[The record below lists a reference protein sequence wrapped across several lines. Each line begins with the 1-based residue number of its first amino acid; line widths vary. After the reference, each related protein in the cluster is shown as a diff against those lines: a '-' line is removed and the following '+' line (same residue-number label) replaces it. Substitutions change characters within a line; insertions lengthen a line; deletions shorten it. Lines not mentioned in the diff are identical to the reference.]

1 MSTEQNNG
9 KPAVPPKRNLLN
21 DRRIRLLLS
30 LLGAVI
36 AWMAVTIVVQPGTT
50 TTIYNVPVDFTY
62 DSAAYTSRG
71 LSIVNAEEKTVN
83 LKLSGDGYTIGSL
96 SANDFVVY
104 PDWSSVRDSG
114 EKSLRLQVTSFFDS
128 TMNRAD
134 VFVGFA
140 NYAEL
145 FADPIFIGALR
156 NTFIIVVVSVPV
168 TCAFSLW
175 VSSAIVD
182 LPEWATSLFRC
193 VFYLPVVTGSV
204 AVTVVW
210 KWMYNNYYGI
220 FNYLGKAV
228 GLIDKNIN
236 WLGDEKYALGC
247 IILILLTT
255 SVGQPIVLYVSALGN
270 VDQSIVEAAEVDGA
284 TDFQCFWRIKWPAI
298 MPTTLYIL
306 VITTINSFQCFAL
319 IQLLTSGGPNHS
331 TDTIMYYIY
340 YTAFKLYRY
349 GYGNAMGVVLAVIIA
364 ILSAVQFKFGSQ
376 DN

>member
-1 MSTEQNNG
+1 MISLAAKTASIKE
-9 KPAVPPKRNLLN
+9 PKRSSALVRQETIASYLFLLP
-21 DRRIRLLLS
+21 S
-30 LLGAVI
+30 LIFFLGFVI
-36 AWMAVTIVVQPGTT
+36 
-50 TTIYNVPVDFTY
+50 
-62 DSAAYTSRG
+62 
-71 LSIVNAEEKTVN
+71 
-83 LKLSGDGYTIGSL
+83 
-96 SANDFVVY
+96 Y
-104 PDWSSVRDSG
+104 PMILCV
-114 EKSLRLQVTSFFDS
+114 VTSFFDS

-270 VDQSIVEAAEVDGA
+270 VDQSLIEAAQVDGA
-284 TDFQCFWRIKWPAI
+284 TKLQVFWKIKWPQI
-298 MPTTLYIL
+298 MPTTLYVL

-319 IQLLTSGGPNHS
+319 IQLLTKGGPLNS
-331 TDTIMYYIY
+331 TMTIMYQVYD
-340 YTAFKLYRY
+340 TAYRLNDL
-349 GYGNAMGVVLAVIIA
+349 GYACAIGVVLAIIIA
-364 ILSAVQFKFGSQ
+364 IFSAIQFKVAKT
-376 DN
+376 D

>member
-1 MSTEQNNG
+1 MISLAAKTASIKE
-9 KPAVPPKRNLLN
+9 PKRSSALVRQETIASYLFLLP
-21 DRRIRLLLS
+21 S
-30 LLGAVI
+30 LIFFLGFVI
-36 AWMAVTIVVQPGTT
+36 
-50 TTIYNVPVDFTY
+50 
-62 DSAAYTSRG
+62 
-71 LSIVNAEEKTVN
+71 
-83 LKLSGDGYTIGSL
+83 
-96 SANDFVVY
+96 Y
-104 PDWSSVRDSG
+104 PMILCV
-114 EKSLRLQVTSFFDS
+114 VTSFFDS

-134 VFVGFA
+134 IFVGFA

-182 LPEWATSLFRC
+182 LPEWTTSLFRC

-270 VDQSIVEAAEVDGA
+270 VDQ
-284 TDFQCFWRIKWPAI
+284 C
-298 MPTTLYIL
+298 
-306 VITTINSFQCFAL
+306 
-319 IQLLTSGGPNHS
+319 H
-331 TDTIMYYIY
+331 
-340 YTAFKLYRY
+340 
-349 GYGNAMGVVLAVIIA
+349 
-364 ILSAVQFKFGSQ
+364 
-376 DN
+376 

>member
-1 MSTEQNNG
+1 MIFLAAKTASIKE
-9 KPAVPPKRNLLN
+9 PKRSRALVRQETIASYLFLLP
-21 DRRIRLLLS
+21 S
-30 LLGAVI
+30 LIFFLGFVI
-36 AWMAVTIVVQPGTT
+36 
-50 TTIYNVPVDFTY
+50 
-62 DSAAYTSRG
+62 
-71 LSIVNAEEKTVN
+71 
-83 LKLSGDGYTIGSL
+83 
-96 SANDFVVY
+96 Y
-104 PDWSSVRDSG
+104 PMILCV
-114 EKSLRLQVTSFFDS
+114 VTSFFDS

-134 VFVGFA
+134 IFVGLA
-140 NYAEL
+140 NYKEL
-145 FADPIFIGALR
+145 FADPIFIGALK
-156 NTFIIVVVSVPV
+156 NTLIIVVVSVPV

-220 FNYLGKAV
+220 FNYLGKTL

-236 WLGDEKYALGC
+236 WLGDERFALGC

-284 TDFQCFWRIKWPAI
+284 NDFQAFWKIKWPAI

-331 TDTIMYYIY
+331 TDTIMY
-340 YTAFKLYRY
+340 
-349 GYGNAMGVVLAVIIA
+349 
-364 ILSAVQFKFGSQ
+364 
-376 DN
+376 

>member
-1 MSTEQNNG
+1 MILC
-9 KPAVPPKRNLLN
+9 V
-21 DRRIRLLLS
+21 
-30 LLGAVI
+30 
-36 AWMAVTIVVQPGTT
+36 
-50 TTIYNVPVDFTY
+50 
-62 DSAAYTSRG
+62 
-71 LSIVNAEEKTVN
+71 
-83 LKLSGDGYTIGSL
+83 
-96 SANDFVVY
+96 
-104 PDWSSVRDSG
+104 
-114 EKSLRLQVTSFFDS
+114 VTSFFDS

-236 WLGDEKYALGC
+236 WLGDGKIRSGLHHPHPAHYFCRPAHRAVRFR
-247 IILILLTT
+247 T
-255 SVGQPIVLYVSALGN
+255 GQRRPVH
-270 VDQSIVEAAEVDGA
+270 
-284 TDFQCFWRIKWPAI
+284 R
-298 MPTTLYIL
+298 
-306 VITTINSFQCFAL
+306 
-319 IQLLTSGGPNHS
+319 
-331 TDTIMYYIY
+331 
-340 YTAFKLYRY
+340 
-349 GYGNAMGVVLAVIIA
+349 
-364 ILSAVQFKFGSQ
+364 GSR
-376 DN
+376 